1 MRATTLA
8 LATGETTFWWIILGI
23 GGVVLAVV
31 IALLTLLLYFVKS
44 IEAGAQQL
52 LGVAGGVAG
61 NTGNIKIALEV
72 ASTLE
77 EIADEA
83 GRHARLLGVGAR

>member
-1 MRATTLA
+1 MNLA
-8 LATGETTFWWIILGI
+8 LASGTTTLWQVALAV
-23 GGVVLAVV
+23 GGVVLIVV
-31 IALLTLLLYFVKS
+31 IALLTLLLYFVNS
-44 IEAGAQQL
+44 IAAGAQQL

-72 ASTLE
+72 ASSLDE
-77 EIADEA
+77 VAEEA